1 MTYTH
6 LGLMLLLSAIWGA
19 SFMLIKIAVGDL
31 GPMTLAG
38 LRVLVG
44 SLMLAL
50 IIRLRGQQFPRGWRL
65 WGRFAVMGAA
75 GILVPFAA
83 ISWGTQ
89 YIASG
94 LSAILNASMPLF
106 TFVIAM
112 GWGNEKA
119 TWKRALGVAVGFG
132 GILILTWPSLRGG
145 LQASLLGELAIVFAS
160 LSYAVAI
167 VYAKRRLSD
176 QPPMLASLGQVSTGF
191 AMFVPLMLLERPWQ
205 RTPSLVAIGAVVALG
220 VFGTAIAYLIYY
232 RLLAAVGATTTS
244 IVTYIVPVFGIF
256 WGWAILGERLS
267 WHAFVALG
275 MILSGLLLINK
286 LPVRQRTA
294 PSTHVA
300 ETGS

>member
-1 MTYTH
+1 MTYTN

-38 LRVLVG
+38 LRVLTG
-44 SLMLAL
+44 SVVLAL
-50 IIRLRGQQFPRGWRL
+50 IIRAKGQRFPRGWRL
-65 WGRFAVMGAA
+65 WGRFAVMGAT

-106 TFVIAM
+106 TFITAM
-112 GWGNEKA
+112 LWGNEKA
-119 TWKRALGVAVGFG
+119 TWKRGLGVLIGFG
-132 GILILTWPSLRGG
+132 GILILTWPNLQSG
-145 LQASLLGELAIVFAS
+145 LQTSLLGELAVVLAA

-167 VYAKRRLSD
+167 VYAKRVLSD
-176 QPPMLASLGQVSTGF
+176 QPPLLASLGQVSTGF
-191 AMFVPLMLLERPWQ
+191 ILFVPLMALEQPWTHTPLLV
-205 RTPSLVAIGAVVALG
+205 SIGAVMILG

-232 RLLAAVGATTTS
+232 RLLASVGATTTS

-267 WHAFVALG
+267 WNAFVALA
-275 MILSGLLLINK
+275 MILSGLLLVNR
-286 LPVRQRTA
+286 LPIRRRTA
-294 PSTHVA
+294 VPPLA
-300 ETGS
+300 EANP